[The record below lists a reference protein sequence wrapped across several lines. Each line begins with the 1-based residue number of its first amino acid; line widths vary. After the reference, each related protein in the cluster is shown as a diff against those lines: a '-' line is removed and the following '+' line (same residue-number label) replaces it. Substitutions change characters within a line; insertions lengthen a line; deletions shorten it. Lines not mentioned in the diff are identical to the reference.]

1 MLFVIKQV
9 SKVTTMSM
17 KSAYISLSNYNVV
30 VIYCTFHSRFY
41 IKLWSWFYIHVILI
55 NFFSSLLHLQY
66 FKFVLSES
74 TIPIFIIKYTVSSLK
89 TSLSS
94 WIFLLNSLMS
104 SHYDDIMVL
113 NWIIIRGC
121 NIYHMFS
128 SLHPSSLYYL
138 LPSFR
143 FISHPFY

>member
-1 MLFVIKQV
+1 MFVIKQV

-17 KSAYISLSNYNVV
+17 KSAYISLSNYNVA
-30 VIYCTFHSRFY
+30 VIDCTFHSRIY

-55 NFFSSLLHLQY
+55 NFFQ
-66 FKFVLSES
+66 FFTTS
-74 TIPIFIIKYTVSSLK
+74 TILQVCPKWIYYSYFYYSVYSIIIKP
-89 TSLSS
+89 SLSS
-94 WIFLLNSLMS
+94 WILLLNSLMS

-113 NWIIIRGC
+113 NWIMIRGC

-128 SLHPSSLYYL
+128 SLHPSSLYYP